1 MYTFAAD
8 SEKLDQL
15 ATELDGNIAI
25 AVNDEIDKTY
35 NNIGDFGDDWSG
47 ETYSQFVSGCEA
59 YRGALN
65 TIPTVLGNFAT
76 AFRNAAGGVDGLKGE
91 VDSAIKTI
99 S

>member
-1 MYTFAAD
+1 MYTFAAY
-8 SEKLDQL
+8 SEKLEQL

-25 AVNDEIDKTY
+25 YVSDEIDSTY
-35 NNIGDFGDDWSG
+35 TNIGGFGENWVGDSYD
-47 ETYSQFVSGCEA
+47 QFVSGCEA

-76 AFRNAAGGVDGLKGE
+76 SFRNAAGGVGTLKGE
-91 VDSAIKTI
+91 VDSALSDI